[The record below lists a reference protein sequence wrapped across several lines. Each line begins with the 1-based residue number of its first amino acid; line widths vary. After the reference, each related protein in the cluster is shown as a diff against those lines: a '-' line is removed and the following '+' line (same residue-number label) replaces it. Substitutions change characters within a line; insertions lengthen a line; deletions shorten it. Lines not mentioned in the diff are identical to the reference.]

1 MEFYFNFA
9 STSTS
14 IAMIGALLSFA
25 GVGLLILIFSE
36 RMFHGLSKLILF
48 FGSQVLIARRLFS
61 KKYIEEN
68 KSLNNQLHIKPKEL
82 NQKEV
87 SLAEQKEWLE
97 KILKKKV
104 QVKRSEFEI

>member
-9 STSTS
+9 SNSTS

-48 FGSQVLIARRLFS
+48 FGSQILIARRLFS

-68 KSLNNQLHIKPKEL
+68 KASKNQLHIKQEEIIL
-82 NQKEV
+82 NGA
-87 SLAEQKEWLE
+87 SLAEKKEWLE
-97 KILKKKV
+97 KILKIKSPLNWK
-104 QVKRSEFEI
+104 EFWL

>member
-1 MEFYFNFA
+1 MELYFDFA

-36 RMFHGLSKLILF
+36 RMFHGISKLILF
-48 FGSQVLIARRLFS
+48 FGGQVLLARRLFS

-68 KSLNNQLHIKPKEL
+68 KGSNNQLRRKRKER
-82 NQKEV
+82 NNKEV

-97 KILKKKV
+97 KILKNNV

>member
-25 GVGLLILIFSE
+25 GVGLLILVLSE

-48 FGSQVLIARRLFS
+48 FGQQVLTARRLFS
-61 KKYIEEN
+61 NKYIEEN
-68 KSLNNQLHIKPKEL
+68 KASNNQLYIKQIEIT
-82 NQKEV
+82 QKEI
-87 SLAEQKEWLE
+87 SLTEQKEWLE
-97 KILKKKV
+97 KILKMKV
-104 QVKRSEFEI
+104 QVKRSDFKI

>member
-25 GVGLLILIFSE
+25 GVGLLILVLSE

-48 FGSQVLIARRLFS
+48 FGQQILIARRLFS
-61 KKYIEEN
+61 NKYIEEN
-68 KSLNNQLHIKPKEL
+68 KASNNQLYIKQTEI

-87 SLAEQKEWLE
+87 SLTEQKERLE
-97 KILKKKV
+97 KILKMKV
-104 QVKRSEFEI
+104 

>member
-1 MEFYFNFA
+1 MEFHFNFA

-36 RMFHGLSKLILF
+36 RMFHGISKLFYF
-48 FGSQVLIARRLFS
+48 FGNQILISRRLFS

-68 KSLNNQLHIKPKEL
+68 KASNNQVYIKQTEITQKEL
-82 NQKEV
+82 
-87 SLAEQKEWLE
+87 SLTEQKEWLE
-97 KILKKKV
+97 KILKMKV
-104 QVKRSEFEI
+104 

>member
-1 MEFYFNFA
+1 MELYLIFA

-25 GVGLLILIFSE
+25 GVGLLILFFSE
-36 RMFHGLSKLILF
+36 RMFHGLSKLTLF

-68 KSLNNQLHIKPKEL
+68 KASNNQLYIKRTEL
-82 NQKEV
+82 NKKEV
-87 SLAEQKEWLE
+87 SLTEQKEWLE
-97 KILKKKV
+97 KILKKNV